1 VVGFC
6 ALLPLFDPE
15 FSPLS
20 KVWPGVFVLVN
31 VYFFFHV
38 EPWVR
43 LQYGSWL
50 RSLGDKH
57 SFQHRLMTAGGV
69 AAGAIELGLAFDYL
83 HHEAWRAFFPA
94 GSIAFGVLF
103 ALHHWGEDPLADRQ
117 HRDIGFLAVFGGV
130 CLGMARFFE
139 SMHSL
144 VYAWPILVLCQ
155 AFLFVTYMATTLHGG
170 HAVSG
175 APGADG
181 HSHTH

>member
-1 VVGFC
+1 
-6 ALLPLFDPE
+6 
-15 FSPLS
+15 
-20 KVWPGVFVLVN
+20 
-31 VYFFFHV
+31 
-38 EPWVR
+38 
-43 LQYGSWL
+43 
-50 RSLGDKH
+50 
-57 SFQHRLMTAGGV
+57 MTAGGV